1 MTAKQTENKQ
11 VVVSMTS
18 FPEAIPYAI
27 KAIRSLL
34 MGSVVPDKLVLYL
47 TLSQFQKTGIPEE
60 LQQLAEENPIF
71 EVRDYNRD
79 IRSYRK
85 LIPALIDFPEA
96 IIVTVDDDVWY
107 HQHMLRDLLS
117 LHAQI
122 PDAVLAHRAKRI
134 KIGKPYRKW
143 SKYR

>member
-1 MTAKQTENKQ
+1 MTAKHTENKQ

-85 LIPALIDFPEA
+85 LIPALIDFPA
-96 IIVTVDDDVWY
+96 
-107 HQHMLRDLLS
+107 S
-117 LHAQI
+117 AKPI
-122 PDAVLAHRAKRI
+122 PIL
-134 KIGKPYRKW
+134 
-143 SKYR
+143 